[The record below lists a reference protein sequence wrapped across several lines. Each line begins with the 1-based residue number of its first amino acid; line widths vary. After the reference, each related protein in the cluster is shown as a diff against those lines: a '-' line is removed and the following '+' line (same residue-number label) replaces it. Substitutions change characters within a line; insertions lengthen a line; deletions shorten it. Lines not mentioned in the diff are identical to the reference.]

1 MQKGLSALRRGAVFV
16 CAALLGLCAEAVTEL
31 DYSGKVYCYETC
43 KGSGW
48 KESELYAIA
57 GDRFEACAAPARLK
71 MTDARFVAVPVTL
84 KPGSDPVT
92 YENIKL
98 SLEGTSYPG
107 ELSSARSLYSDK
119 QFMELVC
126 PRDVSKW
133 DGGDDEEGVW
143 SYESGTDEREW
154 PKDVW
159 PDKKSFPDRYWV
171 LAQVNGVNGNWSG
184 LTHLKIEV
192 SDDVNGSFD
201 PVVIPL
207 SRGMLASEDGF
218 PCDKIFG
225 GSSMAVKSFSKLAW
239 VTFEERPEAYATGL
253 GPWFDC
259 ADAMEDKTEIKIN
272 VSEAGVLRVVYLPQE
287 SDGEIQE
294 FHVKGR
300 DIIGDPVITDIGEQY
315 EEGHWEYVEEEGY
328 VYVGALCA
336 KCLEVE
342 VAKATTLTVYSGDG
356 EDEEWTDGRICEIS
370 FRPTGVSCARVV
382 ADYVETC
389 GFADGCGM
397 SYLRGYVLGG
407 GVYKSGETVTLT
419 AVAGNTAV
427 FDHWESDDVSLPSS
441 AVTNANLSF
450 EVPTDKCSDD
460 GTAEIK
466 IRAVWRNRR
475 LPDEIVGVFKAWYGP
490 FVPGKQVSLDFPE
503 LVGYAAKG
511 LPTGLKFDAKTGTI
525 SGAATKP
532 TAETGVAVSFTKK
545 GAEPLSTRFIV
556 GPFPELSVA
565 VTAGGT
571 VTGAGSYAV
580 GKKVKLTAKA
590 AKGYVFAGWYTDA
603 AFNTPLVSDVDY
615 RTPSL
620 PYVMPTEGT
629 TIYARFVPSSED
641 EEISLYVVVDDDR
654 VLATEDASDVAFQT
668 SGAVALSLDVK
679 SVSLPKITVSGLP
692 QGVKFTAKRLF
703 NRDGSV
709 LAEANTVYGA
719 VTKPGTY
726 VVTAK
731 LTNTTVK
738 KAIVR
743 RFIIAVD
750 NLTSANVGLRVT
762 NADGDVVSLQNAP
775 GQMYVV
781 RAGVAEHGLPSIS
794 GLGVAD
800 KVTLSGLP
808 AGLKYDAKTGRITGA
823 AKKAGMYTVT
833 ATVTLVST
841 FTVEVE
847 Q

>member
-31 DYSGKVYCYETC
+31 DYSGEVYCYETC

-48 KESELYAIA
+48 KEAQLYSIA
-57 GDRFEACAAPARLK
+57 GDRFEACAAPASLK
-71 MTDARFVAVPVTL
+71 MTDARFVAVPVIL
-84 KPGSDPVT
+84 KSGSIT

-98 SLEGTSYPG
+98 SLEGLSYPG

-133 DGGDDEEGVW
+133 EDHGDVW
-143 SYESGTDEREW
+143 SYETGADEREW
-154 PKDVW
+154 PRDVW
-159 PDKKSFPDRYWV
+159 PEKTSVPGRHWILV
-171 LAQVNGVNGNWSG
+171 QVNGVNGNWSG

-259 ADAMEDKTEIKIN
+259 ADAMEDKTEINID
-272 VSEAGVLRVVYLPQE
+272 VLEAGILRVVYLPQE

-294 FHVKGR
+294 FHVKGNKN
-300 DIIGDPVITDIGEQY
+300 IVGDPVITDIGKKY
-315 EEGHWEYVEEEGY
+315 EEGHWEEN
-328 VYVGALCA
+328 VYVGELYA

-342 VAKATTLTVYSGDG
+342 VSKATTLTVYSGDG

-370 FRPTGVSCARVV
+370 FRPTGVPCARVI

-389 GFADGCGM
+389 SLADGCGM

-407 GVYKSGETVTLT
+407 GVYKSGETVALT

-427 FDHWESDDVSLPSS
+427 FDHWESDDIILPSS
-441 AVTNANLSF
+441 VATNATLSF
-450 EVPTDKCSDD
+450 EVPADKCSDD

-466 IRAVWRNRR
+466 IRAVWRDRR
-475 LPDEIVGVFKAWYGP
+475 LPDEVVGVFKAWYGP
-490 FVPGKQVSLDFPE
+490 FAPGKQVSLDFPE
-503 LVGYAAKG
+503 LVGYAANG
-511 LPTGLKFDAKTGTI
+511 LPAGLKFDAKTGTI

-532 TAETGVAVSFTKK
+532 TDETGVTVTFTKN
-545 GAEPLSTRFIV
+545 GAEPMSTRFIV
-556 GPFPELSVA
+556 GPFPELSVK
-565 VTAGGT
+565 VGDGGT
-571 VTGAGSYAV
+571 VTGAGSYAA
-580 GKKVKLTAKA
+580 GKKAKLTAKA

-620 PYVMPTEGT
+620 QYVMPTEGK

-641 EEISLYVVVDDDR
+641 EEISLYVVGDSR
-654 VLATEDASDVAFQT
+654 VLATENASDVAFQT
-668 SGAVALSLDVK
+668 SGEMTLSLDVK
-679 SVSLPKITVSGLP
+679 SASLPKIKVSGLP
-692 QGVKFTAKRLF
+692 KGLKFTAKRLF

-726 VVTAK
+726 IVTVK
-731 LTNTTVK
+731 LANATVK
-738 KAIVR
+738 KAIER
-743 RFIIAVD
+743 RFTIAGD

-762 NADGDVVSLQNAP
+762 DANGDEVSLQNAP